1 MEEGYTESA
10 TESDIERCIAIW
22 TKRKLAQ
29 SSLNRNYDNTISW
42 LVAQIREA
50 SKGVEILDNKIKV
63 IENNDIA
70 AMKREIYQHY
80 QELDEFMKMEAACG
94 FDCLR
99 VKKGWTLRKFY
110 DLVLRVLLALK
121 RLGINVDIQDQKFVY
136 LKSAYMIYGDKGY
149 QGSTRK
155 WITNSNFSLQR
166 TKDTYE
172 FLVSRSHVDPDFSHT
187 YAGASDSDKR
197 AKISCV
203 ERLEKLGD
211 TVIIGDAE
219 QSTATEK
226 AREESVNYN
235 VRKVNRLTCTHPAC
249 TRNGRKPTHTNEECY
264 IRHPD
269 QCPDEVK
276 EIYDNIRDKFRNN
289 KKTYNKQNNSRKFLK
304 HPDKKGKNLGE
315 HLQKAYLT
323 LVKKDKGNHDGET
336 NFSEDPKMVVALAM

>member
-1 MEEGYTESA
+1 MLVLSITKKHYRDIKTKLKNAGHLQKFSMSVKPNQLPGLSSQLSELHTWDAGLKEYCLKHCPDARDIWNDGEVRHPVLLEPAALARILMEEGYTESA

-50 SKGVEILDNKIKV
+50 SKEVEILDNKIKV

-121 RLGINVDIQDQKFVY
+121 RLGISVNIQDQQFVY

-155 WITNSNFSLQR
+155 WITNPNFLLQR
-166 TKDTYE
+166 IKDTYE
-172 FLVSRSHVDPDFSHT
+172 
-187 YAGASDSDKR
+187 
-197 AKISCV
+197 
-203 ERLEKLGD
+203 
-211 TVIIGDAE
+211 
-219 QSTATEK
+219 
-226 AREESVNYN
+226 
-235 VRKVNRLTCTHPAC
+235 
-249 TRNGRKPTHTNEECY
+249 
-264 IRHPD
+264 
-269 QCPDEVK
+269 
-276 EIYDNIRDKFRNN
+276 
-289 KKTYNKQNNSRKFLK
+289 
-304 HPDKKGKNLGE
+304 
-315 HLQKAYLT
+315 
-323 LVKKDKGNHDGET
+323 
-336 NFSEDPKMVVALAM
+336 AM